1 MAAEAFLWKDV
12 IYTEDTVLTDTLLTV
27 YGCKNI
33 VHYHF
38 NVYHIGPPIIGCDR
52 FISACDSFVFKGI
65 TYREDSEWEDL
76 ASGVWGDTM
85 YTYHLKLYN
94 SVTTDTFIVAD
105 EAFLWKGII
114 YTENT
119 DWDDTLQTVYGCD
132 SIVRYHLEVTH
143 LGPPFIVVDKEVF
156 ACDSF
161 IFNGITYREN
171 SEWSDT
177 LKGKIRGDSITVYHL
192 NLHKSVTVDT
202 SLMAFESFTWKGVT
216 YTEDADWTDTL
227 QTIYGCDSIVRYH
240 LEVTHLGPPII
251 AVDREVFACDS
262 FVFKGITYHEDSEWE
277 DLTSGSWGD
286 TLFSYHLNLHKSVT
300 VDTSL
305 MAFESFTW
313 KGVTYT
319 EDADWTD
326 TLQTIYGC
334 DSIVRYHLEVTHLGP
349 PIIAVDREVFACDS
363 FVFKGITYHED
374 SEWEDLTSGSW
385 GDTLFSYHLNLHKSV
400 TVDTSLMADESF
412 TWKGV
417 TYTESAA
424 WNDTLQTVYGCDS
437 IVRYQLEIK
446 HIEPAI
452 IAVDKELSACD
463 SFVFKGITYRENS
476 EWNDTIRGN
485 GGDSIIV
492 YHLSIHRSVTVDTSF
507 IADESF
513 TWKGVTY
520 TESAA
525 WNDTLQTVFGC
536 DSIVRYQLEIKHIEP
551 AIIAVDKELS
561 ACDSFVFKGITY
573 RENSEWNDTTRGNG
587 EDSII
592 VYHLSIH
599 RSVTV
604 DTFLIADESFT
615 WKGVT
620 YTESA
625 AWTDTLQ
632 TVFGCDS
639 IVRYQLEI
647 KHIEPAI
654 IAVDKELSA
663 CDSFVF
669 KGITYRENSEWND
682 TTRGNGE
689 DSIIVYHLNIHR
701 SVTVDTS
708 FMADESFTWKG
719 VTYTESTAW
728 NDTLQ
733 TVYGCDSIVRYQ
745 LTVNKKREPLLLTT
759 EDKMILVLP
768 GSSKE
773 IGYELTGGEGTRYE
787 VSHNGQSICS
797 GDITND
803 STFIL
808 DCPSDMKE
816 GAYTATITIYDDK
829 GEKADSEFEFNVMR
843 PDDKGNSLYVKVWND
858 VIICR
863 NSGGQFLSYQWYKNG
878 QKCEGDTL
886 QYFNELTLLNGEYM
900 VYVSDKSGNSYF
912 IEPCIFTPTPTSY
925 SITAMPSVVQ
935 KGVKFIV
942 KVTGVEADDLK
953 KARIVVYN
961 TNGVV
966 REILND
972 VKEENTMS
980 LGAGEYII
988 VLTVH
993 DGNNAN
999 CKVLVK

>member
-1 MAAEAFLWKDV
+1 MTSGDWGDTLFSYHLNLHSSVTIDTSLVADESFTWKGITYTESTAWNDTLQTVFGCDSIVRYQLEIKHFGPSIIEEDIYISACDSFVFKGITYRENSVWNDTIRGNEGDSIIAYHLYLHRSMTTDTFIVAAEAFLWKDV
-12 IYTEDTVLTDTLLTV
+12 IYTEDTVWTDTLLTV
-27 YGCKNI
+27 YGCENI
-33 VHYHF
+33 VHFHL
-38 NVYHIGPPIIGCDR
+38 NVFHIGPPIIGCDR

-65 TYREDSEWEDL
+65 TYRENSEWKDL
-76 ASGVWGDTM
+76 ASGVWDDTM
-85 YTYHLKLYN
+85 FTYHLKLYN
-94 SVTTDTFIVAD
+94 SVTKDTFIVAD

-177 LKGKIRGDSITVYHL
+177 LNGKIRGDSITVYHL

-202 SLMAFESFTWKGVT
+202 SLVAFESFTWKGVT

-251 AVDREVFACDS
+251 AVDREIFACDS

-286 TLFSYHLNLHKSVT
+286 TLFSYHLNLH
-300 VDTSL
+300 
-305 MAFESFTW
+305 
-313 KGVTYT
+313 
-319 EDADWTD
+319 
-326 TLQTIYGC
+326 
-334 DSIVRYHLEVTHLGP
+334 R
-349 PIIAVDREVFACDS
+349 
-363 FVFKGITYHED
+363 
-374 SEWEDLTSGSW
+374 
-385 GDTLFSYHLNLHKSV
+385 SV

-476 EWNDTIRGN
+476 EWNDTTRGN

-492 YHLSIHRSVTVDTSF
+492 YHLSIHRSVTVDTS
-507 IADESF
+507 
-513 TWKGVTY
+513 
-520 TESAA
+520 
-525 WNDTLQTVFGC
+525 L
-536 DSIVRYQLEIKHIEP
+536 
-551 AIIAVDKELS
+551 
-561 ACDSFVFKGITY
+561 
-573 RENSEWNDTTRGNG
+573 
-587 EDSII
+587 
-592 VYHLSIH
+592 
-599 RSVTV
+599 
-604 DTFLIADESFT
+604 
-615 WKGVT
+615 
-620 YTESA
+620 
-625 AWTDTLQ
+625 
-632 TVFGCDS
+632 
-639 IVRYQLEI
+639 
-647 KHIEPAI
+647 
-654 IAVDKELSA
+654 
-663 CDSFVF
+663 
-669 KGITYRENSEWND
+669 
-682 TTRGNGE
+682 
-689 DSIIVYHLNIHR
+689 
-701 SVTVDTS
+701 
-708 FMADESFTWKG
+708 MADESFTWKG

-728 NDTLQ
+728 TDTLQ
-733 TVYGCDSIVRYQ
+733 TVFGCDSIVRYQ

-942 KVTGVEADDLK
+942 KVTGVETDDLK

-980 LGAGEYII
+980 LSAGEYII